1 MVRISIKAS
10 IQLVLITLLLQGCAA
25 LGPKPADAIIGQW
38 QTQVGNFP
46 VFVTYQVDTVQSGTN
61 LPVPYG
67 LAGNQLTYADG
78 GQQVRLLS
86 FPAEGEMIQLDP
98 ITGTEHRFSRL
109 P

>member
-1 MVRISIKAS
+1 MARISSKFFF
-10 IQLVLITLLLQGCAA
+10 QLIVIALFLQGCTA

-46 VFVTYQVDTVQSGTN
+46 IVVTYELDKVQSGTN
-61 LPVPYG
+61 MPVSYG
-67 LAGNQLTYADG
+67 LVGNQLTYADG

-86 FPAEGEMIQLDP
+86 FTAEGEMIQLDP
-98 ITGTEHRFSRL
+98 VTGTEHRFSRL